1 VSTVAIV
8 QARIGSTRL
17 RGKVVADLCGDTMLA
32 RVVQRLG
39 KAHAIDEIVIATT
52 GKPDDDR
59 IVAEASRLGVGSFRG
74 SEHDV
79 LERYLGAAR
88 AFRATTVVRVTSD
101 CPLLD
106 PWVVDRVVA
115 ALPGADYASNT
126 HSRMFPRGLDVEA
139 MTIGALEKMGRLGTS
154 KAAREHVTAF
164 AMEKPEL
171 FEIRQVSAAQDDSDL
186 RWTVDTDED
195 LALVRALYLRLGLA
209 QTILPYREVVAYMR
223 ANPGLAQI
231 NSHIVQKPTELNRVA

>member
-1 VSTVAIV
+1 VNTVAIV

-17 RGKVVADLCGDTMLA
+17 RGKVIADLAGDTMLA
-32 RVVQRLG
+32 RVISRLR
-39 KAHAIDEIVIATT
+39 KARTIDEIVVATT

-59 IVAEASRLGVGSFRG
+59 VVAEAARCGIGSYRG

-88 AFRATTVVRVTSD
+88 AWRATTVVRVTSD

-106 PWVVDRVVA
+106 PWVVDRVVS

-126 HSRMFPRGLDVEA
+126 HSRTFPRGLDVEA
-139 MTIGALEKMGRLGTS
+139 FTIGALDKIGRLGRS
-154 KAAREHVTAF
+154 QAAREHVTAF
-164 AMEKPEL
+164 VMEKPHL
-171 FEIRQVSAAQDDSDL
+171 FEIRQVAAPVDDSDL

-195 LALVRALYLRLGLA
+195 LSLVRTLYTRLGLDK
-209 QTILPYREVVAYMR
+209 QILPYRDVVAEMR
-223 ANPGLAQI
+223 ANPSLGEI
-231 NSHIVQKPTELNRVA
+231 NGHIVQKPTELHRVA

>member
-1 VSTVAIV
+1 MSTIAIV

-17 RGKVVADLCGDTMLA
+17 RGKVMAELCGDTMLA
-32 RVVQRLG
+32 RVIQRLD
-39 KAHAIDEIVIATT
+39 KARSIDEVVIATT

-59 IVAEASRLGVGSFRG
+59 IVAEASRLGVASFRG

-88 AFRATTVVRVTSD
+88 AFRATTIVRVTSD

-115 ALPGADYASNT
+115 ALPGGDYCSNT

-139 MTIGALEKMGRLGTS
+139 MTIAALEKMGRLGTS

-171 FEIRQVSAAQDDSDL
+171 FEIRQVSAGSDDSDL

-195 LALVRALYLRLGLA
+195 LALVRALYTRLDLG
-209 QTILPYREVVAYMR
+209 TTVLPYKDVVAYMR

>member
-1 VSTVAIV
+1 MSTVAIV

-17 RGKVVADLCGDTMLA
+17 RGKVIADLCGDTMLA
-32 RVVQRLG
+32 RVVQRLA
-39 KAHAIDEIVIATT
+39 KARSIDEIVIATT

-115 ALPGADYASNT
+115 ALPGADYVSNT

-139 MTIGALEKMGRLGTS
+139 MTIATLEKMGRLGTS

-171 FEIRQVSAAQDDSDL
+171 FEIRQVSAAHDDSDL

-209 QTILPYREVVAYMR
+209 ASILPYRDVVAYMR

-231 NSHIVQKPTELNRVA
+231 NSHIVQKPTELERVA

>member
-1 VSTVAIV
+1 MTTVAIV

-17 RGKVVADLCGDTMLA
+17 RGKVVADIAGDSMLA
-32 RVVQRLG
+32 RVIERLS
-39 KAHAIDEIVIATT
+39 KARSIDEVVIATT

-59 IVAEASRLGVGSFRG
+59 IVAEAARLGIGSFRG

-79 LERYLGAAR
+79 LDRYLGAAR
-88 AFRATTVVRVTSD
+88 AWNATTVVRVTSD

-126 HSRMFPRGLDVEA
+126 HSRKFPRGLDVEA

-154 KAAREHVTAF
+154 QAAREHVTAF
-164 AMEKPEL
+164 AMEKPHL
-171 FEIRQVSAAQDDSDL
+171 FEIRQVTASYDDSDL

-195 LALVRALYLRLGLA
+195 LALVRTLYARLGLA
-209 QTILPYREVVAYMR
+209 RHILPYREVVAEMR
-223 ANPGLAQI
+223 AHPQLGAI
-231 NSHIVQKPTELNRVA
+231 NGHIVQKPTELHRVA